1 MASFSLNLSA
11 RKVQCKGQTAL
22 ICLRRKIRQLPAT
35 NRRWASASLPRQ
47 MQYHDDVLQIC
58 SGIARKR
65 AEKTW
70 IQKSGRCCSTA
81 AGVRQRMQLALRASE
96 TFTRTATTSWTE
108 FCLSRRALRP
118 KCCEQLLRS
127 IALCTVVTAGVRQ
140 AESTGFTCVKLAVT
154 AALSRS
160 LKSPFAVTGFDSSS
174 TFVSSCRAFKYCSC
188 RKSPT

>member
-1 MASFSLNLSA
+1 MRACHDRCNIMMMCCRFAQVLPGRG
-11 RKVQCKGQTAL
+11 RKK
-22 ICLRRKIRQLPAT
+22 K
-35 NRRWASASLPRQ
+35 
-47 MQYHDDVLQIC
+47 
-58 SGIARKR
+58 
-65 AEKTW
+65 W

-81 AGVRQRMQLALRASE
+81 ASVRQRMQLALRASE
-96 TFTRTATTSWTE
+96 TFTRTASTSWTE

-127 IALCTVVTAGVRQ
+127 IALCTVVTAGVRE
-140 AESTGFTCVKLAVT
+140 AESTGFTCVKLAAT

-188 RKSPT
+188 RKSPTWELQPF